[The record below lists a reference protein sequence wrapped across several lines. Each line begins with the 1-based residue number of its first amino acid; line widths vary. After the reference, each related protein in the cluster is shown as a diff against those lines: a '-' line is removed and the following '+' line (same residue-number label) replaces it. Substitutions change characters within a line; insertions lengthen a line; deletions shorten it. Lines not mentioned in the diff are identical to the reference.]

1 VITMQHLSVRQLS
14 LVALLSL
21 ALLGGCGRQQP
32 AADAAKAA
40 PEEKGAAAERKSAPD
55 EKKGAASDEK
65 AAAGDEKGAAG
76 EEKGAAGEKE
86 EGGSGEVKLTDEEVA
101 KLGITTTAAAA
112 VQYVPAKQGFGVVMS
127 HDAIAQAVADVDT
140 AQAGMRLS
148 QAALARIARL
158 DGTPGAQSAEARE
171 SATRQAAVDAAA
183 LRLAEAKSSAML
195 GQRPPWAGQ
204 NDSKM
209 LTELAAGHAKLL
221 RVTFPLG
228 VLNGAAPNS
237 LRTSRLDA
245 ATVGERWTARPV
257 WEAPFDSTIPGR
269 SFFAV
274 LQHTDVGEGERV
286 LIWAAG
292 DNNSERAESGIV
304 VPPAAVVVIDGKYW
318 CFVEREPSV
327 FSRSPVDISRPT
339 ADGYFVRDSI
349 KPGDLIVTSAAGL
362 LLARQTNPSTEAE

>member
-1 VITMQHLSVRQLS
+1 MQHLSVRQLT
-14 LVALLSL
+14 LLALLSL
-21 ALLGGCGRQQP
+21 TLLGGCGKQQP
-32 AADAAKAA
+32 AADTAKAA
-40 PEEKGAAAERKSAPD
+40 TPEEKSAAAD
-55 EKKGAASDEK
+55 KKG
-65 AAAGDEKGAAG
+65 AAGDEKGAD
-76 EEKGAAGEKE
+76 EKGAAAEKDEKKE
-86 EGGSGEVKLTDEEVA
+86 EKDEAGSGEVKLSEEEVA
-101 KLGITTTAAAA
+101 KLGITTAAAAA

-127 HDAIAQAVADVDT
+127 HDAIAQAVADVAT
-140 AQAGMRLS
+140 AQAGLRLS

-209 LTELAAGHAKLL
+209 LNDLAGGHIKLL

-228 VLNGAAPNS
+228 VLNGAAPNG
-237 LRTSRLDA
+237 LRVSRLDA
-245 ATVGERWTARPV
+245 AAVGERWTARPV
-257 WEAPFDSTIPGR
+257 WDAPFDSGIPGR
-269 SFFAV
+269 SFFAT

-292 DNNSERAESGIV
+292 DNSSERAEPGIV
-304 VPPAAVVVIDGKYW
+304 VPPTAVVVIDGKYW
-318 CFVEREPSV
+318 CFVEREPGV
-327 FSRSPVDISRPT
+327 FSRSPVDISRPM
-339 ADGYFVRDSI
+339 ADGYFVKDGI

-362 LLARQTNPSTEAE
+362 LLARQTNPSSEAE